1 MAGAGG
7 TRMRYATLCV
17 TMSLVEVRKTNALST
32 SRESLQIVVQYPQQS
47 YALRRTD
54 EMLGENITSADQTH
68 VLFDY
73 EATIYLTDL
82 SRRLLKLPPPAGL
95 REEMAEHEGDAR
107 LIMARLTG
115 EVAALESGLV
125 SAAKDFTQA
134 ELTQIRRMKNV
145 ADSTRRKLFDLLKET
160 TGSFI
165 RQNQEPGR
173 RAPML
178 LRDAMGLFA
187 FRYSL
192 CMLLYYMEWVRIGRQ
207 TGKKLPLRVNDVV
220 DMQLAAMG
228 TFFNGVLSADENLQI
243 VSNTARG
250 VLRGFGAYVGGLARA
265 AAAAGERRRRGRCK
279 SGRSGLDRSHMRF
292 LANGPSIPDDLLIA
306 RDAGDVIFF
315 CGAGVSRHRAGLPD
329 FLKLGGD
336 VIDLLGAGQ
345 KSLAR
350 KLFRRIKELEP
361 IDGVGGLIA
370 TDRIFSLLE
379 REFEQRDVQ
388 NAVARAIK
396 PADNP
401 DLSAHRTLIDL
412 SRGRDG
418 TVRLVT
424 TNFDL
429 LFEEAAPSVACS
441 GPPVLPDPRAAGF
454 GGIVHLH
461 GRVDAD
467 YSRPSDEE
475 FIVSSADFGRA

>member
-361 IDGVGGLIA
+361 IDGVGGAYCYRSHLQPARTRIRKA
-370 TDRIFSLLE
+370 GCPERRRARHQARGQSGPQRASDPDRPVPRPRRHGPAGHHQLRPAVRGGGSQRSLLRTARPARPPGRRLRRDRASSWARRRRLLPAE
-379 REFEQRDVQ
+379 R
-388 NAVARAIK
+388 
-396 PADNP
+396 
-401 DLSAHRTLIDL
+401 
-412 SRGRDG
+412 
-418 TVRLVT
+418 
-424 TNFDL
+424 
-429 LFEEAAPSVACS
+429 
-441 GPPVLPDPRAAGF
+441 
-454 GGIVHLH
+454 
-461 GRVDAD
+461 
-467 YSRPSDEE
+467 
-475 FIVSSADFGRA
+475 